1 MTERRRFALLDRDG
15 TINVEV
21 DHLEDPDRLVL
32 IPGSAAAIRRLREM
46 GLGIAIVTN
55 QAQVGRGLLS
65 PDQLTRIHERLRSML
80 AEQDA
85 TVDTVLYCPH
95 LPQDGCDCR
104 KPLPGMALEAAE
116 RFGFDPAESF
126 VVGDHAGDM
135 GMGRAIG
142 ATTILVLTGHGN
154 LERDRATGMAD
165 HIVQDLGAA
174 VAIIAGIVAP
184 GTGAAQTQETA

>member
-1 MTERRRFALLDRDG
+1 MTGRRFALVDRDG

-21 DHLEDPDRLVL
+21 DHLEAPDQLVL
-32 IPGSAAAIRRLREM
+32 IPGSAAAIRRLREL

-65 PDQLTRIHERLRSML
+65 PDQLDRIHDRLRSVL

-85 TVDTVLYCPH
+85 TVDAVLYCPH
-95 LPQDGCDCR
+95 PPEDGCDCR
-104 KPLPGMALEAAE
+104 KPLPGMALEAAD
-116 RFGFDPAESF
+116 RFGFDPAEAF

-142 ATTILVLTGHGN
+142 ATTILVRTGHGEH
-154 LERDRATGMAD
+154 ERARAQGMAD
-165 HIVQDLGAA
+165 HVVADLGAA

-184 GTGAAQTQETA
+184 GIGVARTQETST